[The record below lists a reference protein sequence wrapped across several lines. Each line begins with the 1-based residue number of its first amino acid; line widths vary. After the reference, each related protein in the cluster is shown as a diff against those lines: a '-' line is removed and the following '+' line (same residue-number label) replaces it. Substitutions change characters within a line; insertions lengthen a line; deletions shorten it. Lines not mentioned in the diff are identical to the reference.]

1 MFVLTNTP
9 ASFTACRPAPGANV
23 ADSSPLSK
31 AVLIHSQHNLQSME
45 ESYDRGKTNPPPP
58 PLLYFILAVAHRM
71 GSVIKAEWITSAV
84 AVLQF

>member
-1 MFVLTNTP
+1 M
-9 ASFTACRPAPGANV
+9 

-31 AVLIHSQHNLQSME
+31 AVLIRSQHNLQSME
-45 ESYDRGKTNPPPP
+45 ESYDRGKTTTTT
-58 PLLYFILAVAHRM
+58 LLYLILAVVHRT